1 MDGMKP
7 YYLIYI
13 LMLAIGGCVTPGDNA
28 KPDQNQQVPLRIDIG
43 GDVQYK
49 LTGLERHALQLYYDA
64 ASMDEALKEIP
75 PLVQLQLT
83 YKPDLWGLHLTYGY
97 LLDYILKR
105 QPSHPALMAGRRFY
119 SDLVESYPANDVV
132 LYWAARA
139 IDRTGLEVDGFA
151 AKYYRRAIEGN
162 ARNRWY
168 LLDYL
173 RGPAVRP
180 PGTSEPFIRARPGKY
195 RPLLPH
201 YERLIRMTRDKE
213 KKNEL
218 REELKALIACLGREC
233 DFLLPK
239 APAARN

>member
-1 MDGMKP
+1 M
-7 YYLIYI
+7 
-13 LMLAIGGCVTPGDNA
+13 GDNTHSGKNRQA
-28 KPDQNQQVPLRIDIG
+28 PLRIDIG
-43 GDVQYK
+43 EDAPYR
-49 LTGLERHALQLYYDA
+49 LSELERHTLQLYYDA

-75 PLVQLQLT
+75 SLVQLQLT

-105 QPSHPALMAGRRFY
+105 QPLHPALTAGKRFY
-119 SDLVESYPANDVV
+119 SDLVESYPNNDVV

-139 IDRTGLEVDGFA
+139 FDRTGLDVDGVA

-162 ARNRWY
+162 SRNRWY
-168 LLDYL
+168 LSDYL

-180 PGTSEPFIRARPGKY
+180 PATPEPFIRATAGRY
-195 RPLLPH
+195 RPLFPY
-201 YERLIRMTRDKE
+201 YERLIRMTHNEE

-218 REELKALIACLGREC
+218 RQELKALISCLDRKC
-233 DFLLPK
+233 DFLPPQ